1 MNDLRINTAPAP
13 LKIPPMIGR
22 FRLFP
27 AAT

>member
-13 LKIPPMIGR
+13 LRIPPMIGR